1 MRLPKQNICLLQGP
15 SQHHGLLIVNIV
27 IRSPVDHQVLFLVQ
41 LGGLRGHVAGLV
53 AAQVVVRRGQA
64 QVPAEEREGLS
75 EGGEKERERERETQ
89 GENGRE
95 RERDRQRER
104 ERARER

>member
-1 MRLPKQNICLLQGP
+1 MQLPKQNICLLQGP

-64 QVPAEEREGLS
+64 QVPAEERKG
-75 EGGEKERERERETQ
+75 
-89 GENGRE
+89 
-95 RERDRQRER
+95 
-104 ERARER
+104 